1 MTMYPQLKLILL
13 SIMCL
18 VLFSLNGLAQGKIIE
33 GQSLDSKILGRKVN
47 YAVYLPADYE
57 RSKRYYPIVYLL
69 HGYTD
74 DETGW
79 IQFGEIKRLADEAI
93 RTGKIPPMI
102 LAMPD
107 AGVTWYINDASGKVR
122 YEDMFMEEFIP
133 HVEKKYR
140 IRAQRAY
147 RALAG
152 LSMGGYGSLIYA
164 MKHPD
169 KFVATA
175 PLSAAIYT
183 EDQVIGY
190 KQERWDNVEAVM
202 YGKGVSG
209 KDRISEH
216 WKSNNPLYMVKTL
229 DIEKLKSVKY
239 YFDIGDDD
247 FLYKGNSEIHMLFR
261 ELNIKHEYRVRD
273 GKHNWTYWRTG
284 IIDALAFVGESFRR

>member
-1 MTMYPQLKLILL
+1 MHQLFQSLLL
-13 SIMCL
+13 SIIFLPM
-18 VLFSLNGLAQGKIIE
+18 FSSVGIAQGKIIE
-33 GQSLDSKILGRKVN
+33 GQSLDSKILGSKVN
-47 YAVYLPADYE
+47 YAIYLPPDYSQSE
-57 RSKRYYPIVYLL
+57 RAYPIVYLL

-93 RTGKIPPMI
+93 LSGKIPPMI
-102 LAMPD
+102 LALPD

-133 HVEKKYR
+133 HIEKKYR
-140 IRAQRAY
+140 IRSERAY

-183 EDQVIGY
+183 ADQVIGY

-202 YGKGVSG
+202 YGKGISG
-209 KDRISEH
+209 KDRISEY
-216 WKSNNPLYMVKTL
+216 WKSNNPLYMAKTL

-261 ELNIKHEYRVRD
+261 ALEIKHEYRVRN

-284 IIDALAFVGESFRR
+284 IIDALAFIGESFRR